1 MHNWKK
7 SILKESNTMQE
18 AVKVL
23 DEEALRIVM
32 IVNEDNKL
40 IGTITDGDIRR
51 GLLKHLSMSTHL
63 SEVMFREPTVAS
75 VEDGRDKILMQMKA
89 LDLMQIPL
97 VDKEKRVVGLE
108 TLHHILLNN
117 RHENPVFLMAGGF
130 GKRLRPLT
138 NNTPKPL
145 LKVGPK
151 PILERILEQFIEAGF
166 YNFYI
171 STHFKAE
178 MVRDYFGDG
187 SKWNVN
193 IKYVAEEIPLGTAGS
208 LGLLPKDLSD
218 LPILVMNGD
227 LLTKVDFVELLNFHL
242 HQGGDATMCVREYDF
257 QVPYGVVKSKNNF
270 ITSIKEKP
278 LHSFFVNA
286 GIYVLN
292 SSMVK
297 DIDVNSYI
305 DMPDLIQNKIDNSG
319 QVTMFPVHEY
329 WLDIGHINQFEKA
342 QEDYD
347 NFKNAF

>member
-130 GKRLRPLT
+130 GKRLQPLT
-138 NNTPKPL
+138 NHVPKPL
-145 LKVGPK
+145 LKVGSK
-151 PILERILEQFIEAGF
+151 PILESILEQFIEAGF

-178 MVRDYFGDG
+178 MVRDYFGNG

-193 IKYVAEEIPLGTAGS
+193 INYVFEKTPLGTAGS
-208 LGLLPKDLSD
+208 LGLLPKNLPD
-218 LPILVMNGD
+218 LPILMMNGD
-227 LLTKVDFVELLNFHL
+227 LLTKVDFIELLNFHL
-242 HQGGDATMCVREYDF
+242 HHGGDATMCVREYDF
-257 QVPYGVVKSKNNF
+257 QVPYGVVKSKDHL
-270 ITSIKEKP
+270 ITSIEEKP
-278 LHSFFVNA
+278 RHSFFVNA

-292 SSMVK
+292 ASMMENLDGK
-297 DIDVNSYI
+297 TYI
-305 DMPDLIQNKIDNSG
+305 DMPSLIQNKIDHSG
-319 QVTMFPVHEY
+319 RVTMFPVHEY
-329 WLDIGHINQFEKA
+329 WLDIGHINQFKKA
-342 QEDYD
+342 QEDYR
-347 NFKNAF
+347 NF

>member
-7 SILKESNTMQE
+7 AILKEDNTMQE

-32 IVNEDNKL
+32 IVDEDNKL

-51 GLLKHLSMSTHL
+51 GLLKRLSMNSPL
-63 SEVMFREPTVAS
+63 KEVMFRKPTVAS
-75 VEDGRDKILMQMKA
+75 VGDDRDKILIQMKA

-97 VDKEKRVVGLE
+97 LDNEKRVVGLE
-108 TLHHILLNN
+108 TLHHLLSNN
-117 RHENPVFLMAGGF
+117 RYENPVFLMAGGF

-145 LKVGPK
+145 LKIGPK
-151 PILERILEQFIEAGF
+151 PILESILKQFVEAGF

-193 IKYVAEEIPLGTAGS
+193 INYVFEESPLGTAGS
-208 LGLLPKDLSD
+208 LGLLPKNLPD
-218 LPILVMNGD
+218 LPILMMNGD

-242 HQGGDATMCVREYDF
+242 HHNGDATMCVREYDF
-257 QVPYGVVKSKNNF
+257 QVPYGVVKSKDHI
-270 ITSIKEKP
+270 ITSIEEKP
-278 LHSFFVNA
+278 RHTFFVNA

-292 SSMVK
+292 ASMMENLDGK
-297 DIDVNSYI
+297 TYI
-305 DMPDLIQNKIDNSG
+305 DMPELIQSHIDNSG
-319 QVTMFPVHEY
+319 QVTVFPIHEY
-329 WLDIGHINQFEKA
+329 WMDIGRLEQFEKA
-342 QEDYD
+342 QEDYS
-347 NFKNAF
+347 NF